1 VKNFLNF
8 TNVYRVRVCMR
19 HISVLEVLLPI
30 YLCRY
35 WKIFILSK
43 NFALRIDELEDLLS
57 ENRIWKQRR
66 VDVGVVSY
74 DRALALGFSGVMA
87 RGSGLP

>member
-1 VKNFLNF
+1 MHAAYFRPGGVASDLP
-8 TNVYRVRVCMR
+8 M
-19 HISVLEVLLPI
+19 SLLEDI
-30 YLCRY
+30 YT
-35 WKIFILSK
+35 FIE